1 MGFASDKKVGFVSD
15 QPSAAFDRSTFGGRE
30 SLYDLYS
37 SGDYVWPEER
47 STEEEES
54 AQVFI

>member
-54 AQVFI
+54 A